1 MGLFW
6 DLIQQSQLS
15 GHEERATSLEQRVAR
30 LERELR
36 RTQSALHDALMIL
49 EKRLGE
55 DLDADQRVG
64 R

>member
-1 MGLFW
+1 MGLVW

-15 GHEERATSLEQRVAR
+15 GHEERATSLEERGEQ
-30 LERELR
+30 LEREL